1 MVTFAPDTIAIN
13 EEDGEMQVDTAGIG
27 SENSQVAAIFK
38 NSNCS
43 VQIKLWGNFKRTGNV
58 VK

>member
-27 SENSQVAAIFK
+27 SENSQVAAIFQK
-38 NSNCS
+38 
-43 VQIKLWGNFKRTGNV
+43 F
-58 VK
+58 